1 MRLHLT
7 RESRLR
13 SSRLAFIV
21 AALLT
26 LLSMLLYPGG
36 TVLQPSPQRY
46 SITRNFLSDLGMT
59 VSYSGESNLLG
70 AILFTTALLTLLGGV
85 FVLLLEILRLCSTS
99 RRARS
104 FARAA
109 SILALCSSLLFV
121 GVAFTPENRLMALH
135 VDFTRFAFRI
145 APLATLLLTIAVA
158 RLPGPP
164 RRVVSVL
171 ALLTVALVAYA
182 GILDWGPDVLTPSG
196 LVLQVIA
203 QKCIA
208 ATAVVA
214 FLVLGVELEH
224 VT

>member
-1 MRLHLT
+1 
-7 RESRLR
+7 
-13 SSRLAFIV
+13 
-21 AALLT
+21 
-26 LLSMLLYPGG
+26 
-36 TVLQPSPQRY
+36 
-46 SITRNFLSDLGMT
+46 
-59 VSYSGESNLLG
+59 
-70 AILFTTALLTLLGGV
+70 
-85 FVLLLEILRLCSTS
+85 
-99 RRARS
+99 
-104 FARAA
+104 
-109 SILALCSSLLFV
+109 LFV